1 MTDHENRN
9 APTPLSPPGKI
20 DNTENLL
27 NDFGAGQ
34 KKAAASGTPSSQSN
48 TAQSANTSQE
58 TPKVDHAQAAPAT
71 SNTASNKKETAS
83 AEAPKKT
90 VSTAPSAKKPTAKKS
105 AAADQ
110 TKQKNQS
117 AKEKKPPESV
127 HASTASAT
135 APKKEKPTKD
145 AIDLEHNPRSSRPAH
160 RVIPYVLA
168 ILAVFIGVS
177 LLLNLFCNQG
187 NQLESDPS
195 AHWMGIVGYYVCYAL
210 FGLFGPAVFVLP
222 LLLCNLAIFWKK
234 FIDHRVTIS
243 KILVS
248 ALFLLLLGAIIHVF
262 CLMALDPTQRDITAE
277 YLIIYGAQMTGG
289 GLFGGA
295 LGYFL
300 VQYLNVAGALVVGIC
315 LLAVSLFYFLGMT
328 PQHLWSSYRTRH
340 ALRSERAPSLS
351 RQDAEAARNK
361 AAMDEKIRRVT
372 SRQMTIDDE
381 QETAGDDAVEVVK
394 TAKKSP
400 EDKLA
405 PIPLPRLEPTDGSRP
420 FVPRDV
426 NRKLNEEA
434 RAQSAGAKPAQTA
447 DKTAA
452 APTVQAAPT
461 ANAPEAQPKPV
472 NPAQNRDAAV
482 DPIFPKTNEA
492 RQVRRIPKEDR
503 NFDLRNVFLDLDDSD
518 KMQPRKH
525 APVPPEVPLA
535 AAKRT
540 VAATQSPA
548 AQPRPVASANA
559 PAATPRAS
567 MTVGSQR
574 IAVEQ
579 ASSNAKAPSLSAV
592 KPASPTEK
600 AASGEKPIFRQ
611 ASNAGQKDY
620 GLSNEEFEKMEASQ
634 VTLPKAGA
642 KAPAKTTAKAAV
654 GTKSAPDAKTAFK
667 PTPAP
672 KAEKPKRY
680 VFPPISYLHPGEPM
694 TAENRAEIEASMT
707 QLAETLASFHVRVKE
722 INYSCGPTVTR
733 YEVILAAGVRVRTV
747 TNLADDIALAL
758 RSSGGV
764 RIEAP
769 IPGTNAV
776 GIEVPNKTRSTIY
789 LRDLIESK
797 AFTESKSKLAACLG
811 ADIAGQPLIFD
822 IAKMPHLLIAG
833 TTGSGKSVCINCII
847 MSLLYKVRPDE
858 VKLVLIDPKKVEFSI
873 YKNIPHLMAP
883 VVTQPKDAAGALQ
896 AAVEEMERRFEVF
909 ENVGV
914 RDLKG
919 YNEITKDDPDM
930 PFIPHI
936 VIIIDELAD
945 LMMTAKNEV
954 ETAICRI
961 AQKARAAGMHLI
973 IGTQRP
979 SADVVTG
986 LIKANVP
993 SSIAF
998 AVKSQV
1004 DSRVILDHGGAEAL
1018 TGRGDMLFVPIG
1030 AMRDTR
1036 VQGAFVDDKEVEKIC
1051 EFIRATNGTAQ
1062 YDEKFISKLK
1072 ELAAQCGSKGKS
1084 GGSDDALPA
1093 GSDEKGDDPK
1103 YADAV
1108 RVAIEEKRIS
1118 TSLLQRKL
1126 EVGYS
1131 RAAKLID
1138 RMQAEGIVSPPDGSK
1153 PRAILITPEEYL
1165 EKFVD
1170 NAGEQ

>member
-1 MTDHENRN
+1 MTENEKKN
-9 APTPLSPPGKI
+9 SASSPPSRNDGV
-20 DNTENLL
+20 ENVLS
-27 NDFGAGQ
+27 DFGAGTKSSPVAETQ
-34 KKAAASGTPSSQSN
+34 PSTPKTSPAAAPKANQKAPAANTAEKSASGATSEKKASSGGTSKTP
-48 TAQSANTSQE
+48 A
-58 TPKVDHAQAAPAT
+58 KKKAPA
-71 SNTASNKKETAS
+71 SDVEK
-83 AEAPKKT
+83 
-90 VSTAPSAKKPTAKKS
+90 V
-105 AAADQ
+105 
-110 TKQKNQS
+110 KNAS
-117 AKEKKPPESV
+117 AKEKKPPETA
-127 HASTASAT
+127 HASTAT
-135 APKKEKPTKD
+135 ANPPKREKKSRD
-145 AIDLEHNPRSSRPAH
+145 AAEQNDQPRSSRPAH
-160 RVIPYVLA
+160 QVLPYVFG
-168 ILAVFIGVS
+168 IFAVLVGLS
-177 LLLNLFCNQG
+177 LMLNLFCNRG
-187 NQLESDPS
+187 NILEPDPA
-195 AHWMGIVGYYVCYAL
+195 AHWMGVVGYYICYWM

-222 LLLCNLAIFWKK
+222 LLLANLAIFWKK
-234 FIDHRVTIS
+234 YIDRRITIS

-248 ALFLLLLGAIIHVF
+248 AIFLLLLGAFIHIC
-262 CLMALDPTQRDITAE
+262 CLISLEPTQWDMTSDD
-277 YLIIYGAQMTGG
+277 LIYYGAKMTGG

-295 LGYFL
+295 LGYLMVRFL
-300 VQYLNVAGALVVGIC
+300 NLAGSMILSLC

-328 PQHLWSSYRTRH
+328 PEHLWSSYRTRR
-340 ALRSERAPSLS
+340 ANRAERTQSLS
-351 RQDAEAARNK
+351 RQEAEDARNK

-372 SRQMTIDDE
+372 ARQMTIDDE
-381 QETAGDDAVEVVK
+381 QETADESPVETVTPA

-405 PIPLPRLEPTDGSRP
+405 PMPLPRLDPGDGSRP
-420 FVPRDV
+420 YVAREV
-426 NRKLNEEA
+426 SRKLNEEH
-434 RAQSAGAKPAQTA
+434 KAQTA
-447 DKTAA
+447 AKASSVPTSPQSKPTDASIQTTPPP
-452 APTVQAAPT
+452 AP
-461 ANAPEAQPKPV
+461 
-472 NPAQNRDAAV
+472 NPAKNRDTAV
-482 DPIFPKTNEA
+482 DPIFPKATETKNL
-492 RQVRRIPKEDR
+492 RRVPKEDR
-503 NFDLRNVFLDLDDSD
+503 NFDLENVFINLDD
-518 KMQPRKH
+518 KKETQPRRH
-525 APVPPEVPLA
+525 APVPPEVPLSP
-535 AAKRT
+535 KRPAS
-540 VAATQSPA
+540 AATGSASVAPTPA
-548 AQPRPVASANA
+548 PVAQPQKAASA
-559 PAATPRAS
+559 PAAPQKTVSAVKARSVAS
-567 MTVGSQR
+567 
-574 IAVEQ
+574 
-579 ASSNAKAPSLSAV
+579 V
-592 KPASPTEK
+592 KPASS
-600 AASGEKPIFRQ
+600 ASEKPIFRQ
-611 ASNAGQKDY
+611 ASQSGQKDF
-620 GLSNEEFEKMEASQ
+620 GLSSEEFEKMEASQ
-634 VTLPKAGA
+634 VQLPKVS
-642 KAPAKTTAKAAV
+642 AV
-654 GTKSAPDAKTAFK
+654 KDGAKTAQKPASDAKSASK
-667 PTPAP
+667 PTDAVKLKPVP
-672 KAEKPKRY
+672 KPQKPKQY
-680 VFPPISYLHPGEPM
+680 VFPPISYLQPGQPM
-694 TAENRAEIEASMT
+694 TAENRAEIDASMT
-707 QLAETLASFHVRVKE
+707 QLAETLASFHVRVQE

-747 TNLADDIALAL
+747 TGLADDIALAL

-776 GIEVPNKTRSTIY
+776 GIEVPNRTRSTIY
-789 LRDLIESK
+789 LRDMIESK
-797 AFTESKSKLAACLG
+797 AFAESKSKLAACLG

-822 IAKMPHLLIAG
+822 IAKMPHLLVAG

-919 YNEITKDDPDM
+919 YNEVTKDDPDM
-930 PFIPHI
+930 PYIPHI

-1051 EFIRATNGTAQ
+1051 EFIRVTNGTAQ
-1062 YDEKFISKLK
+1062 YDEHFISKLK

-1084 GGSDDALPA
+1084 GGGDDSLPS
-1093 GSDEKGDDPK
+1093 GTDEKGDDPK

-1138 RMQAEGIVSPPDGSK
+1138 RMQSEGIVSPPDGSK

-1165 EKFVD
+1165 AKFVD
-1170 NAGEQ
+1170 NADNAE

>member
-1 MTDHENRN
+1 MERNLNMTDKEKRN
-9 APTPLSPPGKI
+9 EATPKRAAEHTDSTKNMLS
-20 DNTENLL
+20 
-27 NDFGAGQ
+27 DFGADA
-34 KKAAASGTPSSQSN
+34 KKAAPSSTSSEKTKSAPAATPASTSAPSSQ
-48 TAQSANTSQE
+48 
-58 TPKVDHAQAAPAT
+58 
-71 SNTASNKKETAS
+71 AS
-83 AEAPKKT
+83 ASSPSPKK
-90 VSTAPSAKKPTAKKS
+90 STPAASEKKDGKKS
-105 AAADQ
+105 ASSDTA
-110 TKQKNQS
+110 KVKNAS
-117 AKEKKPPESV
+117 AKEKKPPETA
-127 HASTASAT
+127 HATTAT
-135 APKKEKPTKD
+135 ANPTKSEKKD
-145 AIDLEHNPRSSRPAH
+145 KPAKEQDGQPRSSRPAH
-160 RVIPYVLA
+160 QVLPYVFGILA
-168 ILAVFIGVS
+168 ILVGIS
-177 LLLNLFCNQG
+177 LLLNLFCNRG
-187 NQLESDPS
+187 NVLENDPAS
-195 AHWMGIVGYYVCYAL
+195 HWMGMVGYYICYWM
-210 FGLFGPAVFVLP
+210 FGWFGPAVFVLP
-222 LLLCNLAIFWKK
+222 LLLANLALFWRKY
-234 FIDHRVTIS
+234 IDRRITIS

-248 ALFLLLLGAIIHVF
+248 VIFLLLLGAFIHIC
-262 CLMALDPTQRDITAE
+262 CLISLEPHQWNMTSDD
-277 YLIIYGAQMTGG
+277 LIYYGAKMTGG

-295 LGYFL
+295 LGYLMVRFL
-300 VQYLNVAGALVVGIC
+300 NLAGSMILSLC

-328 PQHLWSSYRTRH
+328 PEHLWSSYRQS
-340 ALRSERAPSLS
+340 RSRRTERTSSLS
-351 RQDAEAARNK
+351 RKEAEDARNK
-361 AAMDEKIRRVT
+361 AAMDEKIRRIAA
-372 SRQMTIDDE
+372 RQMTIDDE
-381 QETAGDDAVEVVK
+381 QEGGSADAVEVVK
-394 TAKKSP
+394 DASAQKKSP

-405 PIPLPRLEPTDGSRP
+405 PMPQPRLDPGDGSRP
-420 FVPRDV
+420 YVSREV
-426 NRKLNEEA
+426 SRKLNEEHRA
-434 RAQSAGAKPAQTA
+434 NAQSAAKSAPAVSPA
-447 DKTAA
+447 PAA
-452 APTVQAAPT
+452 TPAPP
-461 ANAPEAQPKPV
+461 
-472 NPAQNRDAAV
+472 NPAKNRDTAV
-482 DPIFPKTNEA
+482 DPIFPKATDTKTL
-492 RQVRRIPKEDR
+492 RRIPKEDR
-503 NFDLRNVFLDLDDSD
+503 NFDLENVFINLDDQ
-518 KMQPRKH
+518 KKPQPRRH

-535 AAKRT
+535 PKRPAPT
-540 VAATQSPA
+540 DGTTAPTTA
-548 AQPRPVASANA
+548 AQPQKTAPAPTVGIKPAASGPIKIPSVAS
-559 PAATPRAS
+559 
-567 MTVGSQR
+567 
-574 IAVEQ
+574 
-579 ASSNAKAPSLSAV
+579 V
-592 KPASPTEK
+592 KPA
-600 AASGEKPIFRQ
+600 ASGSDKPIFRHAEQ
-611 ASNAGQKDY
+611 SGQKDF
-620 GLSNEEFEKMEASQ
+620 GLSSEEFEKIEASQ
-634 VTLPKAGA
+634 VQLPKVSKAGA
-642 KAPAKTTAKAAV
+642 KADGKPSATDPKTDAKAAPV
-654 GTKSAPDAKTAFK
+654 VKVK
-667 PTPAP
+667 PAP
-672 KAEKPKRY
+672 KAAKPKQY
-680 VFPPISYLHPGEPM
+680 VFPPISYLQPGQPM

-733 YEVILAAGVRVRTV
+733 YEVILAAGVRVRTI
-747 TNLADDIALAL
+747 TGLADDIALAL

-776 GIEVPNKTRSTIY
+776 GIEVPNRTRSTIY
-789 LRDLIESK
+789 LRDMIESR
-797 AFTESKSKLAACLG
+797 AFAESKSKLAACLG

-822 IAKMPHLLIAG
+822 IAKMPHLLVAG

-909 ENVGV
+909 ESVGV

-1051 EFIRATNGTAQ
+1051 EFIRVTNGTAQ
-1062 YDEKFISKLK
+1062 YDERFISKLK
-1072 ELAAQCGSKGKS
+1072 ELAAQCGNKGK
-1084 GGSDDALPA
+1084 GGGDDTLPA

-1138 RMQAEGIVSPPDGSK
+1138 RMQSEGIVSPPDGSK

-1165 EKFVD
+1165 ARFVD
-1170 NAGEQ
+1170 NVDNAE

>member
-1 MTDHENRN
+1 MTDKEKRN
-9 APTPLSPPGKI
+9 EATPKRAAEHTDSTKNMLS
-20 DNTENLL
+20 
-27 NDFGAGQ
+27 DFGADA
-34 KKAAASGTPSSQSN
+34 KKAAPSS
-48 TAQSANTSQE
+48 TSSE
-58 TPKVDHAQAAPAT
+58 KSKSAPA
-71 SNTASNKKETAS
+71 ASPVQESASSGQAS
-83 AEAPKKT
+83 ASSPSPKK
-90 VSTAPSAKKPTAKKS
+90 STPAASEKKDGKKS
-105 AAADQ
+105 ATSD
-110 TKQKNQS
+110 TEKIKNAS
-117 AKEKKPPESV
+117 VKEKKPPETA
-127 HASTASAT
+127 HATTAT
-135 APKKEKPTKD
+135 ANPPKAAKKDKPAKETD
-145 AIDLEHNPRSSRPAH
+145 GQPRSARPAH
-160 RVIPYVLA
+160 QVLPYVFGILA
-168 ILAVFIGVS
+168 ILVGIS
-177 LLLNLFCNQG
+177 LLLNLFCNRG
-187 NQLESDPS
+187 NILENDPAS
-195 AHWMGIVGYYVCYAL
+195 HWMGIVGYYICYWT
-210 FGLFGPAVFVLP
+210 FGWFGPAVFVLP
-222 LLLCNLAIFWKK
+222 LLLANLAIFWKK
-234 FIDHRVTIS
+234 YVDRHVTVS

-248 ALFLLLLGAIIHVF
+248 AIFLLLLGAFIHIC
-262 CLMALDPTQRDITAE
+262 CLTKLEPVQWNMTSDD
-277 YLIIYGAQMTGG
+277 LIYYGAKMTGG

-295 LGYFL
+295 LGYLMVRFL
-300 VQYLNVAGALVVGIC
+300 NLAGSMILSLC

-328 PQHLWSSYRTRH
+328 PEHLWSSYRQS
-340 ALRSERAPSLS
+340 RSRRAERTSSLS
-351 RQDAEAARNK
+351 RKEAEDARNK
-361 AAMDEKIRRVT
+361 AAMDEKIRRIAA
-372 SRQMTIDDE
+372 RQMTIDDE
-381 QETAGDDAVEVVK
+381 QEGGSSDPVEVVK
-394 TAKKSP
+394 GASAQKKSP

-405 PIPLPRLEPTDGSRP
+405 PMPQPRLDPGDGSRP
-420 FVPRDV
+420 YVSREV
-426 NRKLNEEA
+426 SRKLNEEHRA
-434 RAQSAGAKPAQTA
+434 NAQSTVKSASAVSSAPAQTP
-447 DKTAA
+447 
-452 APTVQAAPT
+452 APTP
-461 ANAPEAQPKPV
+461 
-472 NPAQNRDAAV
+472 NPAKNRDTAV
-482 DPIFPKTNEA
+482 DPIFPKATDTKTL
-492 RQVRRIPKEDR
+492 RRIPKEDR
-503 NFDLRNVFLDLDDSD
+503 NFDLENVFINLDE
-518 KMQPRKH
+518 KKNPQPRRH

-535 AAKRT
+535 PKRPAPT
-540 VAATQSPA
+540 NGTTAPTTATQVQNTVTAPSVGVKPA
-548 AQPRPVASANA
+548 PS
-559 PAATPRAS
+559 
-567 MTVGSQR
+567 G
-574 IAVEQ
+574 AV
-579 ASSNAKAPSLSAV
+579 KAPSVASV
-592 KPASPTEK
+592 KPA
-600 AASGEKPIFRQ
+600 ASGSEKPIFRQ
-611 ASNAGQKDY
+611 ADQSGQKDF
-620 GLSNEEFEKMEASQ
+620 GLTSEEFEKIEASQ
-634 VTLPKAGA
+634 VQLPKVSKTGA
-642 KAPAKTTAKAAV
+642 KADGKPSATDTKSDA
-654 GTKSAPDAKTAFK
+654 KSAPVVKVK
-667 PTPAP
+667 PAP
-672 KAEKPKRY
+672 KSAKPKQY
-680 VFPPISYLHPGEPM
+680 VFPPISYLQPGQPI

-733 YEVILAAGVRVRTV
+733 YEVILAAGVRVRTI
-747 TNLADDIALAL
+747 TGLADDIALAL

-776 GIEVPNKTRSTIY
+776 GIEIPNRTRSTIY
-789 LRDLIESK
+789 LRDMIESR
-797 AFTESKSKLAACLG
+797 AFAESKSKLAACLG

-822 IAKMPHLLIAG
+822 IAKMPHLLVAG

-909 ENVGV
+909 ESIGV

-930 PFIPHI
+930 PFIPHV

-1051 EFIRATNGTAQ
+1051 EFIRVTNGTAQ
-1062 YDEKFISKLK
+1062 YDERFISKLK
-1072 ELAAQCGSKGKS
+1072 ELAAQCGSKGK
-1084 GGSDDALPA
+1084 GGGDELPS

-1138 RMQAEGIVSPPDGSK
+1138 RMQSEGIVSPPDGSK
-1153 PRAILITPEEYL
+1153 PRSILITPEEYL
-1165 EKFVD
+1165 AKFVD
-1170 NAGEQ
+1170 NADNAE